1 VHADCSIDD
10 ELASRFAVTELRTG
24 RAGMFAQEMENSPAM
39 REFSATG
46 EQAINAIAQRH
57 NFSPDAVASMLRAV
71 VAGHGR
77 MAQFRHPEFG
87 GSGQWMRGGMTMVG
101 DMFDTTLKARVERL
115 CDELAR
121 LVASEPDVVD
131 NERAAAGLPQTASL
145 FAEVPARA
153 QGSWWPA
160 ELGRPNS
167 AGTQNGMRYA
177 YFAAPRRL
185 AIDAGGRVDVYDTL
199 DHHIGGAAQQQSAR
213 GTVTFTSQHGVVDV
227 NTLPRVAEGP
237 ARRAPD
243 AADAAEPQPDRDA
256 APGTEA
262 PPAHDVVATIEKLAE
277 LREKGIL
284 TEAEFS
290 AKKTELL
297 GRL

>member
-1 VHADCSIDD
+1 
-10 ELASRFAVTELRTG
+10 
-24 RAGMFAQEMENSPAM
+24 MQ
-39 REFSATG
+39 EFSATG

-57 NFSPDAVASMLRAV
+57 NFNPDAVASMLRAV

-115 CDELAR
+115 CDELAQ
-121 LVASEPDVVD
+121 LVASEPDIVH
-131 NERAAAGLPQTASL
+131 NEHAAAGLPQTASL
-145 FAEVPARA
+145 FAGDPARA

-167 AGTQNGMRYA
+167 AGAQNNMRYA
-177 YFAAPRRL
+177 YFAGPRRL

-199 DHHIGGAAQQQSAR
+199 EHRIGGVAQQQSAH
-213 GTVTFTSQHGVVDV
+213 GTLTFTSQHGVVDV
-227 NTLPRVAEGP
+227 NTLPRIAK
-237 ARRAPD
+237 
-243 AADAAEPQPDRDA
+243 PQSDRDPAHGIESPA
-256 APGTEA
+256 AHGNEAPAAHGNEA
-262 PPAHDVVATIEKLAE
+262 PPAPGAEAPAARGNEAPTAHDVVAVIERLAE
-277 LREKGIL
+277 LHKKGIL